1 MPTPLFKPGHPGNPG
16 GRPKLDPETR
26 KLIQSNG
33 EIAVKRMNDLLSM
46 DELFNRRDE
55 NGEFVAGKL
64 SGKEQIAL
72 LALAQDRAF
81 GRADGVSITHTHS
94 GTVGMSV
101 NPTQRLKEISDRLP
115 ERLAQQKVIEAKLND
130 AE

>member
-1 MPTPLFKPGHPGNPG
+1 MPTPLFKPGHSGNPG
-16 GRPKLDPETR
+16 GRPKLDPEIR

-33 EIAVKRMNDLLSM
+33 EVAVKRMSDLLSM
-46 DELFNRRDE
+46 DELFNRIDG
-55 NGEFVAGKL
+55 NGEFVSGKL

-94 GTVGMSV
+94 GTVGMSI
-101 NPTQRLKEISDRLP
+101 NPRQRLKDISHRLP
-115 ERLAQQKVIEAKLND
+115 ERLAQQKVIDSKLD
-130 AE
+130 DDE

>member
-1 MPTPLFKPGHPGNPG
+1 MPTPLFKPGHSGNPG

-46 DELFNRRDE
+46 NELFNRRDE
-55 NGEFVAGKL
+55 NGEFVSGKL

-101 NPTQRLKEISDRLP
+101 SPTQRLKDISDRLP
-115 ERLAQQKVIEAKLND
+115 ERLAQQKVIEAKLDDN
-130 AE
+130 E

>member
-1 MPTPLFKPGHPGNPG
+1 MPTQLFKPGHSGNPG

-46 DELFNRRDE
+46 DELFNRIDG
-55 NGEFVAGKL
+55 NGEFLSGKL

-81 GRADGVSITHTHS
+81 GRADGVSVTHTHS

-101 NPTQRLKEISDRLP
+101 NPAKRLKDISDRFP
-115 ERLAQQKVIEAKLND
+115 ERLAQQKVIEPKLD
-130 AE
+130 DVE

>member
-1 MPTPLFKPGHPGNPG
+1 MPTPLFIPGQSGNPG
-16 GRPKLDPETR
+16 GRPKLDPETK
-26 KLIQSNG
+26 KLIQANG

-55 NGEFVAGKL
+55 KGEFVEGKL

-81 GRADGVSITHTHS
+81 GRADGISITHTHS
-94 GTVGMSV
+94 GTVGMSI
-101 NPTQRLKEISDRLP
+101 NSTRRLKEISNRLP
-115 ERLAQQKVIEAKLND
+115 ERTAQQRVIESKLD
-130 AE
+130 DDG

>member
-1 MPTPLFKPGHPGNPG
+1 MPTPLFKPGHSGNPG

-55 NGEFVAGKL
+55 NGEFVSGKL

-72 LALAQDRAF
+72 LALAQD
-81 GRADGVSITHTHS
+81 
-94 GTVGMSV
+94 
-101 NPTQRLKEISDRLP
+101 
-115 ERLAQQKVIEAKLND
+115 
-130 AE
+130 

>member
-1 MPTPLFKPGHPGNPG
+1 
-16 GRPKLDPETR
+16 
-26 KLIQSNG
+26 
-33 EIAVKRMNDLLSM
+33 MNDLLLM
-46 DELFNRRDE
+46 DELFNRIDE
-55 NGEFVAGKL
+55 NGEFVSGKL

-101 NPTQRLKEISDRLP
+101 NPTKRLKDISDRLP
-115 ERLAQQKVIEAKLND
+115 ERLAQQKVIESKLD
-130 AE
+130 DDE

>member
-1 MPTPLFKPGHPGNPG
+1 MPTPLFKPGHSGNPG

-46 DELFNRRDE
+46 DELFNRRDD
-55 NGEFVAGKL
+55 NGEFVSGKL

-94 GTVGMSV
+94 GTVGMNV
-101 NPTQRLKEISDRLP
+101 NPTQRLKDISDRLP
-115 ERLAQQKVIEAKLND
+115 ERLAQQKVIEAKLD
-130 AE
+130 DDE

>member
-1 MPTPLFKPGHPGNPG
+1 
-16 GRPKLDPETR
+16 
-26 KLIQSNG
+26 
-33 EIAVKRMNDLLSM
+33 MNDLLSM

-55 NGEFVAGKL
+55 NGEFVSGKL

-94 GTVGMSV
+94 GTVGMNV
-101 NPTQRLKEISDRLP
+101 NPTQRLKDISDRLP
-115 ERLAQQKVIEAKLND
+115 ERLAQQKVIEAKLD
-130 AE
+130 DDE

>member
-1 MPTPLFKPGHPGNPG
+1 MPTPLFKPGQSGNPG
-16 GRPKLDPETR
+16 GRPRLGPETK
-26 KLIQSNG
+26 KLIQLNG

-46 DELFNRRDE
+46 DELFNHRDE
-55 NGEFVAGKL
+55 NGEFVSGML

-81 GRADGVSITHTHS
+81 GRADGVNITHTHS

-101 NPTQRLKEISDRLP
+101 NPTQRLKEISNRLP
-115 ERLAQQKVIEAKLND
+115 ERTAQQRVIESKLGYD
-130 AE
+130 E